1 MYTRT
6 ARLVYSTSSQENTV
20 MIDYDQTLKLFLTGE
35 EKVPFSAE
43 KIIRMLNYR
52 AQAQRVQP
60 TVVGRLL
67 VVVGGTRCELTH
79 QAVRILA
86 RLYRLRRDWRRALP
100 LEQDTSIIS
109 CRYTIQGSQDGE
121 ERQAARAPGALQ

>member
-6 ARLVYSTSSQENTV
+6 PRLVYSTCSQENTV

-35 EKVPFSAE
+35 ERVPFSAE

-52 AQAQRVQP
+52 ARAQRVQL

-67 VVVGGTRCELTH
+67 VVVGEARCELTQ
-79 QAVRILA
+79 QAVGILA
-86 RLYRLRRDWRRALP
+86 RLYCLRRDWQEEYPHLSNLFALAEGVP
-100 LEQDTSIIS
+100 S
-109 CRYTIQGSQDGE
+109 
-121 ERQAARAPGALQ
+121 

>member
-1 MYTRT
+1 MNTRT
-6 ARLVYSTSSQENTV
+6 TSSQENTV

-67 VVVGGTRCELTH
+67 VVVGEVHCELTQ

-86 RLYRLRRDWRRALP
+86 RLYHLRSDWQEEYPCLSSIFALA
-100 LEQDTSIIS
+100 E
-109 CRYTIQGSQDGE
+109 G
-121 ERQAARAPGALQ
+121 AAS

>member
-35 EKVPFSAE
+35 ERVPFSAE

-52 AQAQRVQP
+52 AEAQRVQP
-60 TVVGRLL
+60 TVVGRLM
-67 VVVGGTRCELTH
+67 VVVGEARCELTQ

-86 RLYRLRRDWRRALP
+86 HLYRLRRDWQQEYPNLSTLFALA
-100 LEQDTSIIS
+100 EV
-109 CRYTIQGSQDGE
+109 G
-121 ERQAARAPGALQ
+121 AP

>member
-43 KIIRMLNYR
+43 KILRMLNYR
-52 AQAQRVQP
+52 AGAQRVQP

-67 VVVGGTRCELTH
+67 VIVGETRCELTQ

-86 RLYRLRRDWRRALP
+86 RLYRLRRDWQEEYPNLSTLFALA
-100 LEQDTSIIS
+100 EV
-109 CRYTIQGSQDGE
+109 
-121 ERQAARAPGALQ
+121 GAS

>member
-20 MIDYDQTLKLFLTGE
+20 MIDYDQTVRLFLTGE
-35 EKVPFSAE
+35 ENVPFSAE
-43 KIIRMLNYR
+43 KIIHMLNYR

-67 VVVGGTRCELTH
+67 VVVGEARCELTQ
-79 QAVRILA
+79 QAVHILA
-86 RLYRLRRDWRRALP
+86 RLYRLRRDW
-100 LEQDTSIIS
+100 QDEYPHLYHIF
-109 CRYTIQGSQDGE
+109 
-121 ERQAARAPGALQ
+121 A

>member
-6 ARLVYSTSSQENTV
+6 ARLVYSTSSRENTI

-43 KIIRMLNYR
+43 KIMRMLNYR
-52 AQAQRVQP
+52 AEAQRVQP

-67 VVVGGTRCELTH
+67 VVVGEARCELTQ

-86 RLYRLRRDWRRALP
+86 RLYRLRHDWQEEYPNLSTLFALA
-100 LEQDTSIIS
+100 EV
-109 CRYTIQGSQDGE
+109 
-121 ERQAARAPGALQ
+121 GAS

>member
-6 ARLVYSTSSQENTV
+6 ARLVYSTSSRENTI
-20 MIDYDQTLKLFLTGE
+20 MIDYDSTLKLFLTGE

-43 KIIRMLNYR
+43 KIMRMLNYR
-52 AQAQRVQP
+52 AQGQRVQP

-67 VVVGGTRCELTH
+67 VVVGEARCELSQ

-86 RLYRLRRDWRRALP
+86 RLYRLRRDWQEEYPHLSSVFALA
-100 LEQDTSIIS
+100 EGVVS
-109 CRYTIQGSQDGE
+109 
-121 ERQAARAPGALQ
+121 

>member
-6 ARLVYSTSSQENTV
+6 ARLVYSTSSHENTV
-20 MIDYDQTLKLFLTGE
+20 TIDYDQTLKLFLTEE

-43 KIIRMLNYR
+43 KIMRMLNYR
-52 AQAQRVQP
+52 AEAQRVQP

-67 VVVGGTRCELTH
+67 VVVGEARCELTQ

-86 RLYRLRRDWRRALP
+86 CLYRLRRDWQEEYPNLSTLFALA
-100 LEQDTSIIS
+100 EV
-109 CRYTIQGSQDGE
+109 
-121 ERQAARAPGALQ
+121 GAS

>member
-20 MIDYDQTLKLFLTGE
+20 MIDYDQTLRLFLTGE

-43 KIIRMLNYR
+43 KIIHMLNYR

-67 VVVGGTRCELTH
+67 VVVGEARCELTQ
-79 QAVRILA
+79 QAVHILA
-86 RLYRLRRDWRRALP
+86 RLYRLRRDWQEENPNLSTLFALA
-100 LEQDTSIIS
+100 E
-109 CRYTIQGSQDGE
+109 GV
-121 ERQAARAPGALQ
+121 AP

>member
-1 MYTRT
+1 MDTRT
-6 ARLVYSTSSQENTV
+6 TRLVYSTSSQEHTV

-43 KIIRMLNYR
+43 KIMRMLNYR

-67 VVVGGTRCELTH
+67 VVVGEARCELTQ

-86 RLYRLRRDWRRALP
+86 RLYRLRRDW
-100 LEQDTSIIS
+100 Q
-109 CRYTIQGSQDGE
+109 E
-121 ERQAARAPGALQ
+121 EYPHLSTLFAMAEVGAP